1 MGPWEPGWWEQQA
14 EEFRHLPDTFW
25 APREDGSFLQE
36 LGAQWEGT
44 VAAFPLKVR
53 KLEEE
58 EGKRRSRKERVG
70 KEEGESRGTLGK
82 EARGK
87 RKQTFPQRDFQKP
100 EKDLAKPFP
109 NHPGV

>member
-1 MGPWEPGWWEQQA
+1 M
-14 EEFRHLPDTFW
+14 
-25 APREDGSFLQE
+25 
-36 LGAQWEGT
+36 
-44 VAAFPLKVR
+44 AAFPQKAR

-87 RKQTFPQRDFQKP
+87 RKQTFPQRDFQKA